1 MAVLSEEPSLPPP
14 LQAAVQQLIALY
26 DGASSTSLD
35 SAVWSGVAR
44 SGKTLADSLRSEA
57 LRTAAGQAGLVSAV
71 AGLLAQAVLAQ
82 GGGAELLSA
91 QTELA
96 RVVGNLCFEHDPNRQ
111 LVLDADIPL
120 SLARLLGR
128 TLEVL
133 HEGEEVPEGGQRPL
147 SIDELKFV
155 RATTGAFLN
164 ASLKFDPMRRHL
176 SRREI
181 LVPLL
186 ALLDARTT
194 AGKSTSPVY
203 TVGCWAHEVGEGDN
217 ADEREERLQIGQM
230 AAGWTANVLEDV
242 LGESKTDFPPS
253 GVLSLASIVL
263 AVSSPSA
270 SSTLPSHVSTDDATD
285 YLDTD
290 IELLTIASS
299 LLESLAQDLP
309 SAASALAFSTSSPSL
324 PYPDRTLLH
333 QLLTFIARA
342 SAPAHWALAASDDP
356 ARADKAFAA
365 VKAAVVRAVVEAPNN
380 DEVME
385 RLWSET
391 RSGTGQGEGQ
401 GRSWLVEMLVRWLE
415 EAQGEGRE
423 DMLIAAAHVLAGLGR
438 KDEHTLSLVHD
449 YALAEPLA
457 RTVAERV
464 SGAIGRTGRPGETT
478 QILFGVVSLLRHLA
492 IPAAN
497 RDILGKAGVISP
509 TAELLRRELDMVQPL
524 QGAVIGLLKHLVTGN
539 ISNALA
545 VLGLPPP
552 SSDTSSTTPLDTLLA
567 LISRTDE
574 LRLRAEGTRVLVNL
588 ARTLFSLPS
597 CATLHED
604 GGLAAAVVQGRE
616 QLVRRDVSDAMGE
629 LVRGSEKFPILV
641 NEGVVGLT
649 LVAGSGSK
657 GASLVLAS
665 LLHPPSRAAPPASA
679 PEPNPLDAA
688 AASASIATL
697 SAPPPPPAPAP
708 APDDAP
714 PTAAAM
720 LARWLSLAPTLI
732 QQPTP
737 SQALLRPEML
747 ANAASLLHAVVLGG
761 TAGSSRG
768 GVEALKELV
777 QVPLEAAAAAL
788 DGPAGEAA
796 RRAAEAVASVQ
807 EQ

>member
-14 LQAAVQQLIALY
+14 MQDAVQQLAAL
-26 DGASSTSLD
+26 LD
-35 SAVWSGVAR
+35 SASLTAPDSAAWTGVAR
-44 SGKTLADSLRSEA
+44 AGKTLADSLRSDA

-71 AGLLAQAVLAQ
+71 AGLLARAVDAR

-111 LVLDADIPL
+111 FVLDAGVPL
-120 SLARLLGR
+120 SLAKLLGR

-133 HEGEEVPEGGQRPL
+133 PEGEEVPEGGQRRL

-155 RATTGAFLN
+155 RATTGALLN
-164 ASLKFDPMRRHL
+164 SSLKFDPMRRHL

-181 LVPLL
+181 LLPLL
-186 ALLDARTT
+186 ALLDARAT
-194 AGKSTSPVY
+194 AGKATSPVY
-203 TVGCWAHEVGEGDN
+203 TVGCWAHEAGEEEDLN
-217 ADEREERLQIGQM
+217 EREERLQIGQM
-230 AAGWTANVLEDV
+230 AAGWAANVLEDV
-242 LGESKTDFPPS
+242 LGESKADFPPF
-253 GVLSLASIVL
+253 GVISLSSIVL

-270 SSTLPSHVSTDDATD
+270 PSSLPSHVSTDDATD

-299 LLESLAQDLP
+299 LLELLAQDLP

-324 PYPDRTLLH
+324 PYPERTLLH
-333 QLLTFIARA
+333 QLLTFISHAKT
-342 SAPAHWALAASDDP
+342 PAHWALAASDDP
-356 ARADKAFAA
+356 ARAAKAFSA

-380 DEVME
+380 DEVMV

-391 RSGTGQGEGQ
+391 RGVGGRDGHEAQ

-415 EAQGEGRE
+415 EAQDEGRE

-449 YALAEPLA
+449 YNLAKPLA
-457 RTVAERV
+457 RIVAERV

-497 RDILGKAGVISP
+497 RDVLGRTGVISP
-509 TAELLRRELDMVQPL
+509 AAELLRRELDMVQPL

-545 VLGLPPP
+545 VLGLSSS
-552 SSDTSSTTPLDTLLA
+552 SSDAPSAAPLDSLLA
-567 LISRTDE
+567 VISRTDE

-597 CATLHED
+597 CATSHED
-604 GGLAAAVVQGRE
+604 DALAAQVAQGRE
-616 QLVRRDVSDAMGE
+616 RLGRRDVSDAMGE
-629 LVRGSEKFPILV
+629 LVRASEKFPILV

-649 LVAGSGSK
+649 LLAGSGGA
-657 GASLVLAS
+657 GASVVLAS
-665 LLHPPSRAAPPASA
+665 LLHPPARTAPPQSAS
-679 PEPNPLDAA
+679 EPNPLDVDAS
-688 AASASIATL
+688 SASITSL
-697 SAPPPPPAPAP
+697 SAPPTPAPAP
-708 APDDAP
+708 ATDDAP

-720 LARWLSLAPTLI
+720 LARWLSLAPTLA
-732 QQPTP
+732 QQPPPT
-737 SQALLRPEML
+737 QALLRPEML

-761 TAGSSRG
+761 ASDAPIAD
-768 GVEALKELV
+768 VEALREVV
-777 QVPLEAAAAAL
+777 QGPLDAAAAAL
-788 DGPAGEAA
+788 DGPAGEAV
-796 RRAAEAVASVQ
+796 RRAAEAMASVQ
-807 EQ
+807 G

>member
-1 MAVLSEEPSLPPP
+1 MAVLSEEPSLPTP
-14 LQAAVQQLIALY
+14 LQAAAQQLIALC

-35 SAVWSGVAR
+35 SAAWSGVAR

-57 LRTAAGQAGLVSAV
+57 LRTAARQAGVVSAV
-71 AGLLAQAVLAQ
+71 GGLLTQAVLAR
-82 GGGAELLSA
+82 GGGAELLLA

-133 HEGEEVPEGGQRPL
+133 PEGEEVPEGGQQLL
-147 SIDELKFV
+147 SINELKFV

-194 AGKSTSPVY
+194 AGKSTSPIY
-203 TVGCWAHEVGEGDN
+203 TVGCWAHEVGEGN

-230 AAGWTANVLEDV
+230 AAGWAANVLEDV

-270 SSTLPSHVSTDDATD
+270 PSTLPSHGSPDDATD
-285 YLDTD
+285 DLDTD

-309 SAASALAFSTSSPSL
+309 SAAAALAFSTSSPSL
-324 PYPDRTLLH
+324 PYPNRTLLH

-391 RSGTGQGEGQ
+391 RGGTGTGEGQ

-415 EAQGEGRE
+415 EAQDEGRE

-457 RTVAERV
+457 RIVAERV
-464 SGAIGRTGRPGETT
+464 SGAVGRTGRPGETT

-597 CATLHED
+597 CATSHED

-768 GVEALKELV
+768 DVEALKELV
-777 QVPLEAAAAAL
+777 QGPLEAAAAAL

>member
-1 MAVLSEEPSLPPP
+1 MRD
-14 LQAAVQQLIALY
+14 AVQQLIALF
-26 DGASSTSLD
+26 DRAASTGLD
-35 SAVWSGVAR
+35 SAAWTGVAR
-44 SGKTLADSLRSEA
+44 AGKTLADGLRSEA
-57 LRTAAGQAGLVSAV
+57 LRTAAGQTGFVSA
-71 AGLLAQAVLAQ
+71 AGGLLTQAVDAR
-82 GGGAELLSA
+82 GGCAEVLSA

-96 RVVGNLCFEHDPNRQ
+96 RVVGNLCYEHDPNRQ
-111 LVLDADIPL
+111 LVLDAGVPL
-120 SLARLLGR
+120 ALAQLLSH

-133 HEGEEVPEGGQRPL
+133 PEGEEVHVGGQRRL
-147 SIDELKFV
+147 SVEELKFV

-181 LVPLL
+181 LSPLV

-194 AGKSTSPVY
+194 AGKATSPIYV
-203 TVGCWAHEVGEGDN
+203 VGCWAREVGEGEGV
-217 ADEREERLQIGQM
+217 DELEDRLQIGQM
-230 AAGWTANVLEDV
+230 AAGWAANVLEDV
-242 LGESKTDFPPS
+242 LGESKTAFPPS
-253 GVLSLASIVL
+253 GILSLSSIVL
-263 AVSSPSA
+263 AVSSQSSPS
-270 SSTLPSHVSTDDATD
+270 SLPAHVSPDDATD

-324 PYPDRTLLH
+324 PYPDCTLLH
-333 QLLTFIARA
+333 QLLTFIAHA
-342 SAPAHWALAASDDP
+342 KMPAYWTFAASDDP
-356 ARADKAFAA
+356 ARANKAFAA

-391 RSGTGQGEGQ
+391 RGRDGQEGTAK
-401 GRSWLVEMLVRWLE
+401 SWLVEMLVRWLE
-415 EAQGEGRE
+415 EAQDEGRE

-457 RTVAERV
+457 RIVSERV
-464 SGAIGRTGRPGETT
+464 NGAIGRTGRPGETT

-497 RDILGKAGVISP
+497 RDVLGKTGVISP
-509 TAELLRRELDMVQPL
+509 AAELLRRELDMVQPL

-545 VLGLPPP
+545 VLGSPPT
-552 SSDTSSTTPLDTLLA
+552 SSDSPSTTPLDSLLA

-588 ARTLFSLPS
+588 ARTLFSLPQ
-597 CATLHED
+597 CATSHD
-604 GGLAAAVVQGRE
+604 DDALAAQVAQGRDR
-616 QLVRRDVSDAMGE
+616 LVRRDVGDAMGE
-629 LVRGSEKFPILV
+629 LVRASEKFPILV

-649 LVAGSGSK
+649 LLAGSGRE

-665 LLHPPSRAAPPASA
+665 LLHPPSRTAPPTA
-679 PEPNPLDAA
+679 PEPDPLDVAA
-688 AASASIATL
+688 SSASITSLSTL
-697 SAPPPPPAPAP
+697 PPPPAPVP
-708 APDDAP
+708 ATDDAP
-714 PTAAAM
+714 STAAAM
-720 LARWLSLAPTLI
+720 LARWLSLAPTLA
-732 QQPTP
+732 QQPPP

-761 TAGSSRG
+761 AAAASSTD
-768 GVEALKELV
+768 VEALKEVV
-777 QVPLEAAAAAL
+777 QGPLEAAGPAL
-788 DGPAGEAA
+788 DGAAGEAV
-796 RRAAEAVASVQ
+796 RRAAEAMASVAGQ
-807 EQ
+807 